1 MRRTRQGISTNK
13 QLHKSSR
20 CLNPTKHYVPRET
33 CIRWRAPPEF
43 QESALQNTSFPFGVR
58 VSGHRFPGSGGTS
71 ETWAPGDCGRPRRGT
86 QVSRSLRDICS
97 ETRRAPNEGISVVR
111 VTEHT
116 FLCPR
121 ETRIQRNGPVNLKYT
136 LGHSLLSQWEGISYK
151 GVTILLF
158 NKNG

>member
-1 MRRTRQGISTNK
+1 MCQERLAFGGA
-13 QLHKSSR
+13 
-20 CLNPTKHYVPRET
+20 P
-33 CIRWRAPPEF
+33 PPEF
-43 QESALQNTSFPFGVR
+43 WESALRNTSFPFGVQT
-58 VSGHRFPGSGGTS
+58 GPGGTS

-121 ETRIQRNGPVNLKYT
+121 ETRIQRHGPVNLKYT

-151 GVTILLF
+151 GVTILYSTKMV
-158 NKNG
+158 NP